1 MLDYERI
8 FWLMQLLFGLSLL
21 YPWHPSW
28 PKAWWLVHLPLLLV
42 PLWLYYETLMPR
54 EMNIRV
60 DLLLLFGEFGVAGAI
75 YLFRLLLFAYLQRK
89 RLHARRVSSAFH

>member
-1 MLDYERI
+1 MRDYERI

-42 PLWLYYETLMPR
+42 PLWLYYETLMPC

-60 DLLLLFGEFGVAGAI
+60 DLLLLFGEFGVAGVI

-89 RLHARRVSSAFH
+89 RLPV